1 MTYDL
6 IIIGSGI
13 AGITAA
19 IYAKRSNLNV
29 LIIEKSAPGGLLNK
43 IDKINNYPGFT
54 EITGPELAEKLFL
67 QLKELNVEIK
77 YEEVINVEL
86 ENELR
91 KVETKNNDYYTKAI
105 LIATGRTPKKIG
117 LQNEES
123 LYGKGL
129 STCALCDANFFRG
142 KDVAV
147 IGGGNS
153 ALSEALYLANIVN
166 KVYLIHRRD
175 SFKADYSLIEQV
187 NKKEN
192 IEVVYNSNVTNIN
205 TENNMISNIELDN
218 DTKIDVSGIFVYIG
232 FVPGINFIERLG
244 ITNDKGYIVTN
255 GFGETNVPGIY
266 AAGDIIE
273 KQIYQLVT
281 AASEGAIAA
290 ININSY
296 CKTMNKNS

>member
-29 LIIEKSAPGGLLNK
+29 LMIEKSAPGGLLNK
-43 IDKINNYPGFT
+43 IDKINNYPGYK
-54 EITGPELAEKLFL
+54 EITGPELAGKLFEQL
-67 QLKELNVEIK
+67 QELNVEIK
-77 YEEVINVEL
+77 YEEVINIEL
-86 ENELR
+86 ENEMR
-91 KVETKNNDYYTKAI
+91 KVETKNNDYYTKSI

-117 LQNEES
+117 LQNEDS

-129 STCALCDANFFRG
+129 SNCALCDANFFKG

-147 IGGGNS
+147 VGGGNS

-175 SFKADYSLIEQV
+175 TFNADYSLIEQV
-187 NKKEN
+187 NKKDN
-192 IEVVYNSNVTNIN
+192 IEIVYNANVTNIN
-205 TENNMISNIELDN
+205 TENNIVSSITLDN
-218 DTKIDVSGIFVYIG
+218 DRKINVSGVFVYIG

-244 ITNDKGYIVTN
+244 ITNDKGYIMTN
-255 GFGETNVPGIY
+255 GFGETKIPGIY